1 VTGKPFIEVSGENRP
16 RRLTSDATTSEALE
30 QTHTFARRTLLF
42 SLALTSTLARA
53 ALSTSTSAAKV
64 SARLTATE
72 FVASQ
77 VKSVKLVFKL
87 PAPNQSY
94 SYGLTLKK
102 GATWQPVNRATKS
115 GNSSASRKRLTVSKL
130 FGGRS
135 VKVGLYQ
142 LQLSCAG
149 ASKSLSFR
157 ISPLRPPDQEELHD
171 LGGEIDQ
178 ADLRLLEAEQE
189 LRPQA
194 EHQEGLEVAD
204 DQERQ
209 DHEGLETAV
218 LHGRQDGEPQDAF
231 RRQEVRAWSLS
242 PQDLVGLLDQAA
254 HLQDR
259 QVG

>member
-42 SLALTSTLARA
+42 SLGCALVLALTSTLARA

-149 ASKSLSFR
+149 ASK
-157 ISPLRPPDQEELHD
+157 
-171 LGGEIDQ
+171 
-178 ADLRLLEAEQE
+178 
-189 LRPQA
+189 
-194 EHQEGLEVAD
+194 
-204 DQERQ
+204 
-209 DHEGLETAV
+209 
-218 LHGRQDGEPQDAF
+218 
-231 RRQEVRAWSLS
+231 
-242 PQDLVGLLDQAA
+242 
-254 HLQDR
+254 
-259 QVG
+259 